1 LCETNGQY
9 FFDYGTIGRVKRR
22 FRLTR
27 STDFTRVRRTGKS
40 YAHPLVVLIVK
51 PSEMDQIR
59 VGISASHAV
68 GNAVNRNRAK
78 RRIRACV
85 DIILP
90 DLKPGWDVVI
100 LARAPSREAPFE
112 DLLTSLRQLFNKADL
127 LEQSH
132 V

>member
-1 LCETNGQY
+1 
-9 FFDYGTIGRVKRR
+9 VKRR

-40 YAHPLVVLIVK
+40 YAHPLVVLIVQ
-51 PSEMDQIR
+51 PNEMDQVR

-85 DIILP
+85 DILLP
-90 DLKPGWDVVI
+90 DLTPGWDVVI
-100 LARAPSREAPFE
+100 LARAPSQEAPFE
-112 DLLTSLRQLFNKADL
+112 DLLTALQQLCTKANL
-127 LEQSH
+127 LDKSNE
-132 V
+132 

>member
-1 LCETNGQY
+1 M
-9 FFDYGTIGRVKRR
+9 KRK

-40 YAHPLVVLIVK
+40 YAHPLMVLITA
-51 PSEMDQIR
+51 PNEMDQVR

-85 DIILP
+85 DNLLP
-90 DLKPGWDVVI
+90 GLKPGWDVVI
-100 LARAPSREAPFE
+100 LARAASQAAPFE
-112 DLLTSLRQLFNKADL
+112 DLLTALQQLCYKANL
-127 LEQSH
+127 LEKSYERR
-132 V
+132 

>member
-1 LCETNGQY
+1 M
-9 FFDYGTIGRVKRR
+9 KRR

-27 STDFTRVRRTGKS
+27 STDFTRVRCTGKS

-51 PSEMDQIR
+51 PSEMDQVR
-59 VGISASHAV
+59 VGVSASHAV

-100 LARAPSREAPFE
+100 LARASSREAPFE
-112 DLLTSLRQLFNKADL
+112 DLLTSLQQLFNKADL